1 MMIYSGHSGVV
12 AIMRMLRWQW
22 GLIVLAILF
31 LLFWD
36 PLNNWLNYDE
46 VEVVVTAV
54 NIGCS
59 VAPAGSDEVVGDRLC
74 DQVRAEFKPSPG
86 STINRRTQFSFD
98 YLSPADGQ
106 MHKGSI
112 VRVAEDDGPFLAV
125 GDRVTIQASKRA
137 ALRVRDI
144 PR

>member
-1 MMIYSGHSGVV
+1 MIYLGHSAAGT
-12 AIMRMLRWQW
+12 IIRMLRWQW
-22 GLIVLAILF
+22 LLIGLAVAF

-36 PLNNWLNYDE
+36 PINNWLNFKNVD
-46 VEVVVTAV
+46 VVVTKV

-59 VAPAGSDEVVGDRLC
+59 IASADSDEVVGDRYC
-74 DQVRAEFKPSPG
+74 DVVRAEFKPSPG
-86 STINRRTQFSFD
+86 LKINRRTQFSFD

-112 VRVAEDDGPFLAV
+112 VRVAEDQGPLLAV
-125 GDRVTIQASKRA
+125 GDRVTIQASNRA

>member
-1 MMIYSGHSGVV
+1 MIYPGHSAVGT
-12 AIMRMLRWQW
+12 IMQMLRWQW
-22 GLIVLAILF
+22 LLIGLAVAF

-36 PLNNWLNYDE
+36 PINNWLNFKTI
-46 VEVVVTAV
+46 EVVVTKV

-59 VAPAGSDEVVGDRLC
+59 VVPVGSEAVVGDRYC
-74 DQVRAEFKPSPG
+74 TDVRAEYKPSPDLK
-86 STINRRTQFSFD
+86 INRRTQFSFD

-112 VRVAEDDGPFLAV
+112 VRIAEDVGAEMAV
-125 GDRVTIQASKRA
+125 GDTVTIQASNRA
-137 ALRVRDI
+137 ATRVRDI